1 MKEGMKMRV
10 LMWLWLLGIALAVL
24 MMLYHCQSSSQSRF
38 QAPGKDLC
46 DSLQRVAV
54 AGAQQVAYGGVAVWF
69 DSAHHVPACVTYE
82 LTESELEGTSART
95 NEFAPD
101 THVKGCPLP
110 QAYAQTGLHRGHMA
124 PAGDMVWSETAMHQS
139 FLMTNVCPQ
148 HRSLNEG
155 GWARLEEKCREW
167 VRRDSALIIATGP
180 VLEAGLDTMASGV
193 VVPKRYYKVV
203 LAHCVSP
210 MRAVAFIYNNGPCN
224 GPLSRYAVSVDEVER
239 LTGID
244 FFAALP
250 PDVQQRMESACNLQV
265 WLH

>member
-1 MKEGMKMRV
+1 M
-10 LMWLWLLGIALAVL
+10 
-24 MMLYHCQSSSQSRF
+24 Q
-38 QAPGKDLC
+38 
-46 DSLQRVAV
+46 
-54 AGAQQVAYGGVAVWF
+54 
-69 DSAHHVPACVTYE
+69 
-82 LTESELEGTSART
+82 
-95 NEFAPD
+95 
-101 THVKGCPLP
+101 
-110 QAYAQTGLHRGHMA
+110 
-124 PAGDMVWSETAMHQS
+124 QS

-167 VRRDSALIIATGP
+167 VRRDSALIIVTGP
-180 VLEAGLDTMASGV
+180 VLEPGLDTMPSGV
-193 VVPKRYYKVV
+193 VVPKRFYKVV
-203 LAHCVSP
+203 LAHCVRP

-244 FFAALP
+244 FFAVLS